1 MPQTKFECLIC
12 GRLWKSPTL
21 RMVQKL
27 TCSKSCASIKGYLSG
42 NHKETGIELKL
53 QGLLLSMGIEFVT
66 QKPLLGVT
74 VVDIFVFP
82 NVAIFADGS
91 YWHSGSEKEYRDSEK
106 TRKLKKAGYVVLRLD
121 EKEINKDVETVKKK
135 LLEAY
140 SCRRVKKE
148 L

>member
-1 MPQTKFECLIC
+1 
-12 GRLWKSPTL
+12 
-21 RMVQKL
+21 
-27 TCSKSCASIKGYLSG
+27 
-42 NHKETGIELKL
+42 
-53 QGLLLSMGIEFVT
+53 MGIEFVT

-140 SCRRVKKE
+140 RCRRVTKE